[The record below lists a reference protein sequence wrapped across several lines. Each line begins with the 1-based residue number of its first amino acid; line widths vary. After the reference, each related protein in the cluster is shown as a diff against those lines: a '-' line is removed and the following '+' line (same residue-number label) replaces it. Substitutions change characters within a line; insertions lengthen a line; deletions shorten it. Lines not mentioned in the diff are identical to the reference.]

1 MRSLT
6 PIGKMQETG
15 EDLTKKSSND
25 ILKQNIYRVS
35 GYGERIDCFNMYS
48 LVGIIVQREKMRPV
62 SCCAYLLKRRH
73 HLVNMKHI
81 ICVLLAAV
89 MLLQPMTMT
98 ARAAQDPLSSGE
110 KGSAVPMENAGS
122 SAQQAT
128 AEQTEF
134 QREMPLYFQTDYPNV
149 RFADGT
155 IATSGCSVT
164 CLAMVATYLTG
175 HTYLPDELADYFGG
189 CAENNIER
197 LELGAQQLQ
206 LPIHKAKNVHEVFD
220 ALKEGDVA
228 ILLMNRKSL
237 FTQSQHFIV
246 IRGLNEDGK
255 IMVNDPYQPNY
266 DLWNLKRAFV
276 EGFEEG
282 DIILGYDGGWIFDVS
297 AMPEAPFIYVEEK
310 PYVEPRYPDVELT
323 WEEQQLLAK
332 LIWLE
337 ARGEPAE
344 GQQAVAEVVL
354 NRLVSGKYGKTLSDV
369 IYDEGQ
375 FRTVPFLK
383 DAEPWQAQYDA
394 IDDALEGPYILP
406 IDVVHFATYAEN
418 ENVWGKIGGHYFCY
432 GY

>member
-6 PIGKMQETG
+6 PTGKMQETG

-62 SCCAYLLKRRH
+62 SCCAYLLKRRY

-89 MLLQPMTMT
+89 MLLQPMTIT

-110 KGSAVPMENAGS
+110 KGSAVPMENAGFF
-122 SAQQAT
+122 AQQAA
-128 AEQTEF
+128 AEQAES

-155 IATSGCSVT
+155 IATSGCSVA

-297 AMPEAPFIYVEEK
+297 AMPEEPFIYVEEK

-375 FRTVPFLK
+375 FRSVPFLK

-406 IDVVHFATYAEN
+406 MDVVHFATYAEN

>member
-1 MRSLT
+1 M
-6 PIGKMQETG
+6 IK
-15 EDLTKKSSND
+15 
-25 ILKQNIYRVS
+25 
-35 GYGERIDCFNMYS
+35 
-48 LVGIIVQREKMRPV
+48 
-62 SCCAYLLKRRH
+62 
-73 HLVNMKHI
+73 MKHI

-89 MLLQPMTMT
+89 MLLQPMTIT
-98 ARAAQDPLSSGE
+98 ARAAQDPLSSEE

-128 AEQTEF
+128 AEQTES
-134 QREMPLYFQTDYPNV
+134 QREMPLYFQTNYPNV

-228 ILLMNRKSL
+228 ILLMNRRSL

-266 DLWNLKRAFV
+266 DLWNLKRAFA

-297 AMPEAPFIYVEEK
+297 AMPEEPFIYVEEK

-354 NRLVSGKYGKTLSDV
+354 NRLVSGKYGETLSNV

-375 FRTVPFLK
+375 FRSVPFLE

-406 IDVVHFATYAEN
+406 MDVVHFATYAEN
-418 ENVWGKIGGHYFCY
+418 DNVWGKIGGHYFCY